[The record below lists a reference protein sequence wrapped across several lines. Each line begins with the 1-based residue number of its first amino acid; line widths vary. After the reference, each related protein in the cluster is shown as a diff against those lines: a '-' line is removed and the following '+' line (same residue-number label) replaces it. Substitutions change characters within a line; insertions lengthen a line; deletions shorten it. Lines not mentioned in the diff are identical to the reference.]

1 MSDQQHSVH
10 QSLKTSLSSDGTD
23 MNRREHMDTG
33 LTKYSKV
40 STVVV
45 SKPPPTW
52 MCNTKT

>member
-23 MNRREHMDTG
+23 MNRREHMDSG

-40 STVVV
+40 STVAV